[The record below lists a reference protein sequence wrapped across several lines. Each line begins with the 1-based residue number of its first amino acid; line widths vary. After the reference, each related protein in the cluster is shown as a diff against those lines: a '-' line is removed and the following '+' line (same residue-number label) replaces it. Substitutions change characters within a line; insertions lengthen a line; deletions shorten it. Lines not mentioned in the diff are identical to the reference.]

1 MAQRASVGDKITA
14 INAGWSFSGSVAEA
28 FDDHVSKSVPLYREG
43 HKMICGLSDFFVK
56 PGSRVY
62 EIGSS
67 TGTLT
72 FELASH
78 NAGKAGTSFIGLD
91 VEADMVAKAQD
102 KAQDKTLNGRFENVS
117 FVAEDALTFELE
129 PSDLIVAYYTVQ
141 FVKPSV
147 RQILIDKIY
156 KSLNW
161 GGAFILFEK
170 VRGPDARFQDIS
182 TSLYN
187 DYKLEQGYNAEEI
200 ISKSRSLK
208 GVLEPFSTQ
217 GNIDLL
223 KRAGFTDVMTVQ
235 KYICFEGML
244 AIK

>member
-1 MAQRASVGDKITA
+1 MKALGKVGDNISA
-14 INAGWSFSGSVAEA
+14 VNAGWTFSGAVADT
-28 FDDHVSKSVPLYREG
+28 FDDHVSKSVPLYDEG
-43 HKMICGLSDFFVK
+43 HKLICAMSDFFVK

-72 FELASH
+72 TKLAVH
-78 NAGKAGTSFIGLD
+78 NAHKAGASFVGID
-91 VEADMVAKAQD
+91 IEADMVAKAQD
-102 KAQDKTLNGRFENVS
+102 KARAAKMTNVN
-117 FVAEDALTFELE
+117 FVAEDIIAMEFE

-141 FVKPSV
+141 FVRPSV
-147 RQILIDKIY
+147 RQMLIDKIY
-156 KSLNW
+156 KSLHW

-170 VRGPDARFQDIS
+170 VRGPDARFQDIA

-187 DYKLEQGYNAEEI
+187 DYKLEQGYSTDEI
-200 ISKSRSLK
+200 VSKARSLK
-208 GVLEPFSTQ
+208 GVLEPFSSQ
-217 GNIDLL
+217 GNVDLM
-223 KRAGFTDVMTVQ
+223 KRAGFSDIMTMQ

>member
-1 MAQRASVGDKITA
+1 MKALGKVGDNITA
-14 INAGWSFSGSVAEA
+14 VNAGWTFSGAVADT
-28 FDDHVSKSVPLYREG
+28 FDDHVSKSVPLYDEG
-43 HKMICGLSDFFVK
+43 HKLICAMSDFFVK

-72 FELASH
+72 TKLAAH
-78 NAGKAGTSFIGLD
+78 NAHKAGASFVGID
-91 VEADMVAKAQD
+91 IEADMVAKAQD
-102 KAQDKTLNGRFENVS
+102 KARAAKMTNVS
-117 FVAEDALTFELE
+117 FVAEDIIAMEFE

-141 FVKPSV
+141 FVRPSV
-147 RQILIDKIY
+147 RQMLIDKIY
-156 KSLNW
+156 KSLHW

-170 VRGPDARFQDIS
+170 VRGPDARFQDIA

-187 DYKLEQGYNAEEI
+187 DYKLEQGYSTDEI
-200 ISKSRSLK
+200 VSKARSLK
-208 GVLEPFSTQ
+208 GVLEPFSSQ
-217 GNIDLL
+217 GNVDLL
-223 KRAGFTDVMTVQ
+223 KRAGFSDIMTMQ

>member
-1 MAQRASVGDKITA
+1 MANTGKVGDNITA
-14 INAGWSFSGSVAEA
+14 INAGWSFSGSVANS

-43 HKMICGLSDFFVK
+43 HHLTCALSDFFVK

-72 FELASH
+72 MALAKH
-78 NAGKAGTSFIGLD
+78 NGHKADSSYVGID

-102 KAQDKTLNGRFENVS
+102 KARAAGLSQVS
-117 FVAEDALTFELE
+117 FVADDIMAMDLE
-129 PSDLIVAYYTVQ
+129 PADLIVAYYTVQ
-141 FVKPSV
+141 FIRPSV
-147 RQILIDKIY
+147 RQQLIDKIY
-156 KSLNW
+156 RALHW
-161 GGAFILFEK
+161 GGAFVLFEK
-170 VRGPDARFQDIS
+170 VRGPDARFQDIA
-182 TSLYN
+182 TSLYH
-187 DYKLEQGYNAEEI
+187 DYKLEQGYDAEEI
-200 ISKSRSLK
+200 VSKSRSLK

-223 KRAGFTDVMTVQ
+223 KRAGFSDIMTIQ
-235 KYICFEGML
+235 KYICFEGMV

>member
-1 MAQRASVGDKITA
+1 MKALGKVGDSITA
-14 INAGWSFSGSVAEA
+14 VNAGWTFSGAVADT
-28 FDDHVSKSVPLYREG
+28 FDDHVSKSVPLYNEG
-43 HKMICGLSDFFVK
+43 HKLICAMSDFFVK

-72 FELASH
+72 TKLAAH
-78 NAGKAGTSFIGLD
+78 NAHKSGASFVGID
-91 VEADMVAKAQD
+91 IEADMVAKAQD
-102 KAQDKTLNGRFENVS
+102 KARAAKMTNVN
-117 FVAEDALTFELE
+117 FVADDIIAMEFE

-141 FVKPSV
+141 FVRPSV
-147 RQILIDKIY
+147 RQMLIDKIY
-156 KSLNW
+156 KSLHW

-170 VRGPDARFQDIS
+170 VRGPDARFQDIA

-187 DYKLEQGYNAEEI
+187 DYKLEQGYSTDEI
-200 ISKSRSLK
+200 VSKARSLK
-208 GVLEPFSTQ
+208 GVLEPFSSQ
-217 GNIDLL
+217 GNVDLL
-223 KRAGFTDVMTVQ
+223 KRAGFSDIMTMQ